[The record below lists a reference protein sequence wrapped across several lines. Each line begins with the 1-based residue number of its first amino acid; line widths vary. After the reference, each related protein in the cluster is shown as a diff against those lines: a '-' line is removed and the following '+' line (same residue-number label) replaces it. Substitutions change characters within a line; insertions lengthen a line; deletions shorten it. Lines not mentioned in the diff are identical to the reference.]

1 MSSRI
6 SMLVGG
12 TLALMLVTAAVLIGQ
27 SQARVDQVSNSGFA
41 DTSAKLDRALKSR
54 GMMVVATIDHQN
66 MLRMVGGS
74 IKGSKTI
81 EFGKPDMMKM
91 LLPGNPEVGLEMPLR
106 IYVFE
111 RADGKTVLSYYRPSN
126 GFASYGKEP
135 ISGAGQM
142 MDQMLNEIV
151 AEAIKRSRKNK
162 YSQYGALITL

>member
-1 MSSRI
+1 MRTRI
-6 SMLVGG
+6 PTLVGG
-12 TLALMLVTAAVLIGQ
+12 TLAFMLVTVAAAVGQ
-27 SQARVDQVSNSGFA
+27 SQARVDQVSNGSFA
-41 DTSAKLDRALKSR
+41 DTGAKLERALKSR

-81 EFGKPDMMKM
+81 EFGRPDMMKM
-91 LLPGNPEVGLEMPLR
+91 LLPGNPEVGLEMPLK

-111 RADGKTVLSYYRPSN
+111 RGDGKTVVSYYRPSS
-126 GFASYGKEP
+126 GFGSYGREQ

-151 AEAIKRSRKNK
+151 AEATK
-162 YSQYGALITL
+162 